1 MSKKLFDKLNSMS
14 VDEIINENFSNEQP
28 ILTEEFEHPFTIE
41 EANNYF
47 FQEGELTLEEMNNLM
62 KNKLKELWEDDSY
75 SNT

>member
-1 MSKKLFDKLNSMS
+1 MSKEIFERLNNLS
-14 VDEIINENFSNEQP
+14 VDEIINEDFENGH
-28 ILTEEFEHPFTIE
+28 IVLTENNECPCSME